1 MALASPRRARHE
13 AGSQERC
20 PRAGCSGPL
29 TRLFLTTLEY
39 LPELLRDE
47 ITLQA
52 LLSEAGVSD
61 AAAGIRGGN
70 FVSRCIDGVAA
81 AALAKRHIT
90 GQGKARCASWR
101 QAPAS
106 AAPARTRSAGSL
118 RCQLPAHRCLT
129 IPPPQRRTAVRRLP
143 AGHVRA
149 ARHQPRLPDPGLS
162 LGVGG
167 RDCLRHALHGSRDAN
182 YVPRNLKELLAPGG
196 WLIFTETCRDLYDIM
211 ASAEFLMSPPA
222 DDPGLDFE
230 DFRRGTGRIFI
241 TRQEWLSL
249 LARAGF
255 GGITCL
261 PGPDSP
267 RGSASTSSLPGT
279 HASVTGENA
288 VSPRP
293 ERTGRP

>member
-1 MALASPRRARHE
+1 VTRPRE
-13 AGSQERC
+13 S
-20 PRAGCSGPL
+20 
-29 TRLFLTTLEY
+29 
-39 LPELLRDE
+39 
-47 ITLQA
+47 
-52 LLSEAGVSD
+52 
-61 AAAGIRGGN
+61 AAAI
-70 FVSRCIDGVAA
+70 SSA
-81 AALAKRHIT
+81 AALTGAPRRRSPKRHST

-106 AAPARTRSAGSL
+106 AAPARTRSAGASAVSYRSTGASPFL
-118 RCQLPAHRCLT
+118 RPSAAQRSAACRPVTSGLPGINRDYLT
-129 IPPPQRRTAVRRLP
+129 QGCRP
-143 AGHVRA
+143 ASADAIVCA
-149 ARHQPRLPDPGLS
+149 N
-162 LGVGG
+162 
-167 RDCLRHALHGSRDAN
+167 ALHGSRDAN
-182 YVPRNLKELLAPGG
+182 YVLRNLKELLAPGG

-267 RGSASTSSLPGT
+267 PAWFGQYVFAARNS
-279 HASVTGENA
+279 
-288 VSPRP
+288 R
-293 ERTGRP
+293 

>member
-1 MALASPRRARHE
+1 MTRPRESAAAISSAAALTGSPRRRSPSGTSQVRAR
-13 AGSQERC
+13 
-20 PRAGCSGPL
+20 P
-29 TRLFLTTLEY
+29 
-39 LPELLRDE
+39 
-47 ITLQA
+47 
-52 LLSEAGVSD
+52 
-61 AAAGIRGGN
+61 AARPGG
-70 FVSRCIDGVAA
+70 
-81 AALAKRHIT
+81 
-90 GQGKARCASWR
+90 R

-106 AAPARTRSAGSL
+106 AAPARTRSAGASAVSYRSTGASPFL
-118 RCQLPAHRCLT
+118 RPSAAQRSAACRPVTSGLPGINRDYLT
-129 IPPPQRRTAVRRLP
+129 QGCRSASADAIVCAN
-143 AGHVRA
+143 
-149 ARHQPRLPDPGLS
+149 
-162 LGVGG
+162 
-167 RDCLRHALHGSRDAN
+167 ALHGSRDAN

-222 DDPGLDFE
+222 DEPGLDFE

-241 TRQEWLSL
+241 TRQERLSL